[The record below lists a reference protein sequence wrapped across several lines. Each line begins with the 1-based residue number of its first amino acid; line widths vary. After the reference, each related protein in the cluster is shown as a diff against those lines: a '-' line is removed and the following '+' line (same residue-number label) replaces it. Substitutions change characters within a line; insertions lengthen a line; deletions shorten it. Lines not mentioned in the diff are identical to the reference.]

1 MMNIFLREMLAPD
14 LRPPIFI
21 QVNATQLAHFIRARR
36 RTLGLDQ
43 RALAEIAGL
52 SVHSLSDI
60 ESGKGNPTL
69 AILSQLGTA
78 LGLELTFRLRQPGG
92 DSGDAR

>member
-1 MMNIFLREMLAPD
+1 MRKPEVLVFFTLMNQSELAQ
-14 LRPPIFI
+14 I
-21 QVNATQLAHFIRARR
+21 IRARR

-43 RALAEIAGL
+43 KALAEIAGM

-69 AILSQLGTA
+69 DALNQLGTA
-78 LGLELTFRLRQPGG
+78 LGLDLSFRVRQPHGG
-92 DSGDAR
+92 TGPAL